1 MSESDRTPR
10 YKRILQIIPATG
22 WHVLLE
28 EPTDSGAPRQETA
41 PLAAW
46 SLVETD
52 DGAQGLVGFAGGE
65 LLTSATGQR
74 HFRGYEHESQR
85 AHRVHRAADVA
96 PVEAEE
102 RPL

>member
-1 MSESDRTPR
+1 MNETDRTPR

-28 EPTDSGAPRQETA
+28 EPADGGAPRREA
-41 PLAAW
+41 VPLAVWA
-46 SLVETD
+46 LVETD
-52 DGAQGLVGFAGGE
+52 DGAQGIVGLASGE
-65 LLTSATGQR
+65 LLTPATGHR

-96 PVEAEE
+96 PVEADD